1 MLHDFTR
8 FSGFCRIINNL
19 SYGSP
24 TDSLKLKDVM
34 HKFKERDLR
43 QSWVTPQTIRE
54 RINEIFDLP
63 KDISY
68 SDGIDVISLI
78 RDQHKLITQ
87 ASVSSLTGVKYT
99 SLYKTP
105 DHQVL
110 HDSPTLKLISIPHIS
125 SGRVLQVQ
133 TNPLTQ
139 TWSLMFG
146 LKQMDLS
153 KLWIP
158 ETLTDVGLI
167 LYLISRLALCQGIY
181 SSDRTGIY
189 STLSSLNVRISDIHR
204 AEDNT
209 IRSAQCHYLL
219 PVGVQS
225 HQCLNCSRLQFSLRT
240 S

>member
-1 MLHDFTR
+1 
-8 FSGFCRIINNL
+8 
-19 SYGSP
+19 
-24 TDSLKLKDVM
+24 M

-87 ASVSSLTGVKYT
+87 ASVSSLIGVKYT

-110 HDSPTLKLISIPHIS
+110 HDSPTLKLIIIPHIS

-139 TWSLMFG
+139 TWSLTFG
-146 LKQMDLS
+146 LKEMDLS

-158 ETLTDVGLI
+158 EMLTDVGLI

-189 STLSSLNVRISDIHR
+189 STLSSLNVRISDVHR
-204 AEDNT
+204 AEDN
-209 IRSAQCHYLL
+209 SA
-219 PVGVQS
+219 
-225 HQCLNCSRLQFSLRT
+225 
-240 S
+240 